1 MKYVDL
7 SLGSFLTRYTTVAE
21 PMLENLPQ
29 ELEVSVFEK
38 HKDILIK
45 SKILLTTTL
54 IYLIKYLT
62 NNYFNLSKLKL
73 SDHSL
78 HDLKKLKSISKILA
92 EIDIQERE
100 YENTLRISDDNNFQ
114 FHLGLRLT
122 DFCFINNYFDN
133 NLLT

>member
-7 SLGSFLTRYTTVAE
+7 SLESFLTRYTIVAE

-29 ELEVSVFEK
+29 ELEVPVFEK
-38 HKDILIK
+38 QKDILIK
-45 SKILLTTTL
+45 SKILLTITL
-54 IYLIKYLT
+54 IYLIRHLT

-78 HDLKKLKSISKILA
+78 DDLKKLKSISKILA
-92 EIDIQERE
+92 EIDIQESE
-100 YENTLRISDDNNFQ
+100 YEKALRISDDNNFQ
-114 FHLGLRLT
+114 LHLRLRLT

-133 NLLT
+133 NLT

>member
-38 HKDILIK
+38 QKDILIK

-92 EIDIQERE
+92 ETDIQERE

-114 FHLGLRLT
+114 LHLGLRLT

>member
-38 HKDILIK
+38 QKDILIK

-54 IYLIKYLT
+54 I
-62 NNYFNLSKLKL
+62 
-73 SDHSL
+73 
-78 HDLKKLKSISKILA
+78 
-92 EIDIQERE
+92 
-100 YENTLRISDDNNFQ
+100 
-114 FHLGLRLT
+114 
-122 DFCFINNYFDN
+122 
-133 NLLT
+133 